1 MLFPIFAA
9 YCFKMDKKRPQILI
23 TNDDG
28 YAAKGL
34 RKLVTLMRTLG
45 DVVLVSTDEVM
56 SAKSHSCSI
65 RERIYVRLVHE
76 EEGFKEYR
84 CNGTP
89 VDCVKLGYQKLMT
102 QYPDLVVSG
111 INHGMNAATTVVY
124 SGTIGAVIEACMN
137 GLNAIGYSLFSLDP
151 DADFD
156 HLDTAI
162 LEIAKKV
169 LIEGLPKGIC
179 LNVNFP
185 KRCEE
190 PMKGIKVCRQ
200 AACRWVEYFKEQYD
214 EKGEQYYNLDGTFE
228 SDDIVPDT
236 DLWALQNN
244 YASLVP
250 TCFDWT
256 AHSQIEQMK
265 EFENITIDARLR
277 DTRRETMDSPVSRS
291 PVSHV
296 K

>member
-1 MLFPIFAA
+1 
-9 YCFKMDKKRPQILI
+9 MDKKRPLILI

-34 RKLVTLMRTLG
+34 RKLVTLMHTLG
-45 DVVLVSTDEVM
+45 DVVLISTDEVM

-65 RERIYVRLVHE
+65 RDRIYVSLVHE

-89 VDCVKLGYQKLMT
+89 VDCLKLAYQKLCGR
-102 QYPDLVVSG
+102 QPDLVVSG

-124 SGTIGAVIEACMN
+124 SGTIAAVVEACMN
-137 GLNAIGYSLFSLDP
+137 GIDAIGYSLFSLDP

-162 LEIAKKV
+162 LEITKKV
-169 LIEGLPKGIC
+169 LNEGLPKGVC

-200 AACRWVEYFKEQYD
+200 AACRWVEYFNDLVD
-214 EKGEQYYNLDGTFE
+214 ENGERYYNLDGEFV
-228 SDDIVPDT
+228 SDDVMPDT

-244 YASLVP
+244 YAAVVP

-256 AHSQIEQMK
+256 
-265 EFENITIDARLR
+265 
-277 DTRRETMDSPVSRS
+277 
-291 PVSHV
+291 SHV
-296 K
+296 NIEPMKNYELLSVKP

>member
-1 MLFPIFAA
+1 
-9 YCFKMDKKRPQILI
+9 MDKNRHKILI

-34 RKLVTLMRTLG
+34 CKLVTLMCTLG
-45 DVVLVSTDEVM
+45 DVVLISTDEVM
-56 SAKSHSCSI
+56 SAKSHSCTI
-65 RERIYVRLVHE
+65 RDRLYVRLVHE
-76 EEGFKEYR
+76 EDGFKEYR

-89 VDCVKLGYQKLMT
+89 VDCVKLGYQKLMPT
-102 QYPDLVVSG
+102 PPDLVVSG

-137 GLNAIGYSLFSLDP
+137 GLTAIGFSLFSLNP

-162 LEIAKKV
+162 LEITKKV
-169 LIEGLPKGIC
+169 LEEGLPKGVC

-185 KRCEE
+185 KRSEE
-190 PMKGIKVCRQ
+190 PLKGIKVCRQ
-200 AACRWVEYFKEQYD
+200 AACRWVEYFNDLYD
-214 EKGEQYYNLDGTFE
+214 ENGEQYFNLDGTFE
-228 SDDIVPDT
+228 SDDIMPDT

-244 YASLVP
+244 YVSVVP

-256 AHSQIEQMK
+256 AHRCIEPMK
-265 EFENITIDARLR
+265 TFESIIIDARLR
-277 DTRRETMDSPVSRS
+277 DTRRETLESPVSRS

>member
-1 MLFPIFAA
+1 
-9 YCFKMDKKRPQILI
+9 MDQKRPLILI

-45 DVVLVSTDEVM
+45 DVVLISTDEVM
-56 SAKSHSCSI
+56 SAKSHSCTI
-65 RERIYVRLVHE
+65 RERIYVHLVQQ
-76 EEGFKEYR
+76 EEGFTEYR

-89 VDCVKLGYQKLMT
+89 VDGVKLAYQKLCPKC
-102 QYPDLVVSG
+102 PDLVVSG

-137 GLNAIGYSLFSLDP
+137 GLNAIGYSLYSLDP

-156 HLDTAI
+156 HLDTPV
-162 LEIAKKV
+162 LEITKKV
-169 LIEGLPKGIC
+169 LKEGLPKGVC

-190 PMKGIKVCRQ
+190 PMKGIRVCRQ
-200 AACRWVEYFKEQYD
+200 AACRWVEYFNDLVD
-214 EKGEQYYNLDGTFE
+214 ENGERYYNLDGEFV
-228 SDDIVPDT
+228 SDDVMPDT
-236 DLWALQNN
+236 DLWALRHN
-244 YASLVP
+244 YISVVP

-256 AHSQIEQMK
+256 AHDSIEPMR
-265 EFENITIDARLR
+265 EFEKISIDTRLR
-277 DTRRETMDSPVSRS
+277 DCGTTRQDDTLGLEVSKSRS
-291 PVSHV
+291 QKEH
-296 K
+296 KA

>member
-1 MLFPIFAA
+1 
-9 YCFKMDKKRPQILI
+9 MDQKRPLILI

-45 DVVLVSTDEVM
+45 DVVLISTDEVM

-65 RERIYVRLVHE
+65 RDRIYVSLVHE
-76 EEGFKEYR
+76 EDGFKEYR

-89 VDCVKLGYQKLMT
+89 VDCLKLAYKKLCGR
-102 QYPDLVVSG
+102 QPDLVVSG

-124 SGTIGAVIEACMN
+124 SGTIAAVVEACMN
-137 GLNAIGYSLFSLDP
+137 GIDAIGYSLFSLDP

-162 LEIAKKV
+162 LEITKKV
-169 LIEGLPKGIC
+169 LNEGLPKGVC

-185 KRCEE
+185 KHSEE

-200 AACRWVEYFKEQYD
+200 AACRWVEYFEDKYD
-214 EKGEQYYNLDGTFE
+214 EQGRQYYDLDGTFE
-228 SDDIVPDT
+228 SDDILPDT

-244 YASLVP
+244 YIAVVP

-256 AHSQIEQMK
+256 VHSQIEPMRV
-265 EFENITIDARLR
+265 FEKIT
-277 DTRRETMDSPVSRS
+277 V
-291 PVSHV
+291 
-296 K
+296 

>member
-1 MLFPIFAA
+1 MNGN
-9 YCFKMDKKRPQILI
+9 RPKILI

-45 DVVLVSTDEVM
+45 DVTLISTDEVM
-56 SAKSHSCSI
+56 SAKSHSCTI
-65 RERIYVRLVHE
+65 HDRLYVRLVQE

-89 VDCVKLGYQKLMT
+89 VDCVKLGYQKLMPT
-102 QYPDLVVSG
+102 PPDLVVSG

-137 GLNAIGYSLFSLDP
+137 GLTAIGYSLFSLDP

-162 LEIAKKV
+162 LEITKKV
-169 LIEGLPKGIC
+169 LKESLPKGIC

-185 KRCEE
+185 KRSEE
-190 PMKGIKVCRQ
+190 PLKGIKVCRQ
-200 AACRWVEYFKEQYD
+200 AACRWVEYFKDLVD
-214 EKGEQYYNLDGTFE
+214 EKGEQYFNLDGYFE
-228 SDDIVPDT
+228 SDDITPDT
-236 DLWALQNN
+236 DLWALGHN
-244 YASLVP
+244 YVAVVP

-256 AHSQIEQMK
+256 AHANIEPMK
-265 EFENITIDARLR
+265 SFEKIT
-277 DTRRETMDSPVSRS
+277 V
-291 PVSHV
+291 
-296 K
+296 

>member
-1 MLFPIFAA
+1 MNN
-9 YCFKMDKKRPQILI
+9 KRPQILI

-45 DVVLVSTDEVM
+45 DVVLISTDEVM
-56 SAKSHSCSI
+56 SAKSHSCTI
-65 RERIYVRLVHE
+65 RERIYVRLIHE
-76 EEGFKEYR
+76 EEGFREFR

-89 VDCVKLGYQKLMT
+89 VDCVKLAYQKLCPRR
-102 QYPDLVVSG
+102 PDLVVSG

-137 GLNAIGYSLFSLDP
+137 GLTAIGYSLFSLDP

-162 LEIAKKV
+162 LEITKKV
-169 LIEGLPKGIC
+169 LNEGLPKGVC

-185 KRCEE
+185 KLCEE
-190 PMKGIKVCRQ
+190 PMKGVKVCRQ
-200 AACRWVEYFKEQYD
+200 AACRWVELFKDQYD
-214 EKGEQYYNLDGTFE
+214 ENGQQYYDLEGTFE
-228 SDDIVPDT
+228 SDDITPDT
-236 DLWALQNN
+236 DLLALQNN
-244 YASLVP
+244 YISVVP
-250 TCFDWT
+250 TSFDWT
-256 AHSQIEQMK
+256 AHSQIETMK
-265 EFENITIDARLR
+265 KFENITIDARLR

-291 PVSHV
+291 PVSRV

>member
-1 MLFPIFAA
+1 
-9 YCFKMDKKRPQILI
+9 MDKNRHKILI

-34 RKLVTLMRTLG
+34 RKLVGLMRTLG
-45 DVVLVSTDEVM
+45 DVVLISTDEVM
-56 SAKSHSCSI
+56 SAKSHSCTI

-89 VDCVKLGYQKLMT
+89 VDCVKLGYQKLMPEP
-102 QYPDLVVSG
+102 PDLVVSG

-137 GLNAIGYSLFSLDP
+137 GLTATGFSLFSLNP

-156 HLDTAI
+156 HLDTPI
-162 LEIAKKV
+162 LEITKKV
-169 LIEGLPKGIC
+169 LEEGLPKGVC

-185 KRCEE
+185 KRSEG
-190 PMKGIKVCRQ
+190 PLTGIKVCRQ
-200 AACRWVEYFKEQYD
+200 AACRWVEYFNDLYD
-214 EKGEQYYNLDGTFE
+214 ENGEQYFNLDGTFE
-228 SDDIVPDT
+228 SDDITPDT

-244 YASLVP
+244 YVSVVP

-256 AHSQIEQMK
+256 AHRCIEPMK
-265 EFENITIDARLR
+265 NYELL
-277 DTRRETMDSPVSRS
+277 S
-291 PVSHV
+291 V
-296 K
+296 KP

>member
-1 MLFPIFAA
+1 
-9 YCFKMDKKRPQILI
+9 MDKKRPLILI

-34 RKLVTLMRTLG
+34 RKLVALMRTLG
-45 DVVLVSTDEVM
+45 DVVLISTDEVM

-65 RERIYVRLVHE
+65 RDRLYVSLVHE
-76 EEGFKEYR
+76 EDGFKEYR

-89 VDCVKLGYQKLMT
+89 VDCLKLAYQKLCGR
-102 QYPDLVVSG
+102 QPDLVVSG

-124 SGTIGAVIEACMN
+124 SGTIAAVVEACMN
-137 GLNAIGYSLFSLDP
+137 GIDAIGYSLFSLDP

-162 LEIAKKV
+162 LEITKKV
-169 LIEGLPKGIC
+169 LNEGLPKGVC

-185 KRCEE
+185 KRSEE

-200 AACRWVEYFKEQYD
+200 AACRWVEYFEEKYD
-214 EKGEQYYNLDGTFE
+214 EQGRQYYDLDGTFE
-228 SDDIVPDT
+228 SDDILPDT
-236 DLWALQNN
+236 DLWALQHN
-244 YASLVP
+244 YISVVP

-256 AHSQIEQMK
+256 VHSQIESMSA
-265 EFENITIDARLR
+265 FEGLRIT
-277 DTRRETMDSPVSRS
+277 
-291 PVSHV
+291 
-296 K
+296 

>member
-1 MLFPIFAA
+1 MNE
-9 YCFKMDKKRPQILI
+9 KRPQILI

-28 YAAKGL
+28 HAAKGL
-34 RKLVTLMRTLG
+34 RKLVTLMRKLG
-45 DVVLVSTDEVM
+45 DVTLVSTDEVM

-65 RERIYVRLVHE
+65 RERIYVRLVQE
-76 EEGFKEYR
+76 EEGFREYR

-89 VDCVKLGYQKLMT
+89 VDCVKLGYQKLMRE
-102 QYPDLVVSG
+102 YPDLVVSG
-111 INHGMNAATTVVY
+111 INHGVNAASTVVY

-137 GLNAIGYSLFSLDP
+137 GLNAIGYSLFSLNP

-162 LEIAKKV
+162 LEITKKV
-169 LIEGLPKGIC
+169 LKEGLPKGVC

-200 AACRWVEYFKEQYD
+200 AACRWVEYFEEKYD
-214 EKGEQYYNLDGTFE
+214 PAGLPYYDLDGTFE
-228 SDDIVPDT
+228 SDDILPDT
-236 DLWALQNN
+236 DLWALEHN
-244 YASLVP
+244 YVSVVP

-256 AHSQIEQMK
+256 AYHCIEPMK
-265 EFENITIDARLR
+265 AFEKTSIDERPR
-277 DTRRETMDSPVSRS
+277 DCGTTRQDDSLGLEVSKSRS
-291 PVSHV
+291 QKDINHEN
-296 K
+296 KG

>member
-1 MLFPIFAA
+1 MN
-9 YCFKMDKKRPQILI
+9 KKRPQILI

-45 DVVLVSTDEVM
+45 DVVLISTDEVM
-56 SAKSHSCSI
+56 SAKSHSCTI
-65 RERIYVRLVHE
+65 RERIYVHLVHE
-76 EEGFKEYR
+76 EEGFMEYR

-89 VDCVKLGYQKLMT
+89 VDCVKLGYQKLMV
-102 QYPDLVVSG
+102 QPPDLVVSG

-137 GLNAIGYSLFSLDP
+137 GLTAIGYSLFSLDP
-151 DADFD
+151 EADFD

-162 LEIAKKV
+162 LEITKKV
-169 LIEGLPKGIC
+169 LKEGLPKGVC

-185 KRCEE
+185 KRSKE
-190 PMKGIKVCRQ
+190 PMKGIRVCRQ

-214 EKGEQYYNLDGTFE
+214 ENGEQFYDLEGTFE
-228 SDDIVPDT
+228 SNDITPDT

-244 YASLVP
+244 YVSVVP

-256 AHSQIEQMK
+256 ARHCLEPMK
-265 EFENITIDARLR
+265 NYELLN
-277 DTRRETMDSPVSRS
+277 
-291 PVSHV
+291 V
-296 K
+296 KP

>member
-1 MLFPIFAA
+1 MEIPQ
-9 YCFKMDKKRPQILI
+9 RPLILI

-34 RKLVTLMRTLG
+34 RKLVTLMRRIG

-56 SAKSHSCSI
+56 SAKSHSCTI
-65 RERIYVRLVHE
+65 RDRLYVRLVQE
-76 EEGFKEYR
+76 EKGFKEFR

-89 VDCVKLGYQKLMT
+89 VDCVKLGYQKLLPR
-102 QYPDLVVSG
+102 YPDLVVSG

-156 HLDTAI
+156 HLDAAV

-169 LIEGLPKGIC
+169 LKEGLPKGVC

-185 KRCEE
+185 KRGPE
-190 PMKGIKVCRQ
+190 PIRGLKVCRQ
-200 AACRWVEYFKEQYD
+200 AAAKWTEAYSECKD
-214 EKGEQYYNLDGTFE
+214 EAGGTCLKLGGKFICEDDG
-228 SDDIVPDT
+228 DDT
-236 DLWALQNN
+236 DYFALQNN
-244 YASLVP
+244 YISLVP
-250 TCFDWT
+250 THFDLT
-256 AHSQIEQMK
+256 AKQYIEGMRR
-265 EFENITIDARLR
+265 FEKII
-277 DTRRETMDSPVSRS
+277 EKS
-291 PVSHV
+291 
-296 K
+296 

>member
-1 MLFPIFAA
+1 
-9 YCFKMDKKRPQILI
+9 MDKNRHKILI

-45 DVVLVSTDEVM
+45 DVILISTDEVM
-56 SAKSHSCSI
+56 SAKSHSCTI
-65 RERIYVRLVHE
+65 RERIYVHLVHE
-76 EEGFKEYR
+76 EEGFMEYR

-89 VDCVKLGYQKLMT
+89 VDCVKLGYQKLMV
-102 QYPDLVVSG
+102 QPPDLVVSG

-137 GLNAIGYSLFSLDP
+137 GLTAIGYSLFSLDP
-151 DADFD
+151 EADFD

-162 LEIAKKV
+162 LEITKKV
-169 LIEGLPKGIC
+169 LKEGLPKGVC

-185 KRCEE
+185 KRSKE
-190 PMKGIKVCRQ
+190 PMKGIRVCRQ

-214 EKGEQYYNLDGTFE
+214 ENGEQFYDLEGTFE
-228 SDDIVPDT
+228 SNDITPDT

-244 YASLVP
+244 YVSVVP

-256 AHSQIEQMK
+256 ARHCLEPMK
-265 EFENITIDARLR
+265 NYELLN
-277 DTRRETMDSPVSRS
+277 
-291 PVSHV
+291 V
-296 K
+296 KP

>member
-1 MLFPIFAA
+1 
-9 YCFKMDKKRPQILI
+9 MDKKRSQILI
-23 TNDDG
+23 TTDDG

-34 RKLVTLMRTLG
+34 RKLVALMRTLG
-45 DVVLVSTDEVM
+45 DVVLISTDEVM

-65 RERIYVRLVHE
+65 RERIYLRLVYE

-89 VDCVKLGYQKLMT
+89 VDCVKLGYQKLMA
-102 QYPDLVVSG
+102 QPPDLVVSG

-162 LEIAKKV
+162 LEITKKV
-169 LIEGLPKGIC
+169 LKEGLPKGVC

-185 KRCEE
+185 KRGED
-190 PMKGIKVCRQ
+190 PVKGIKVCRQ

-214 EKGEQYYNLDGTFE
+214 ENGEQFYDLDGTFE
-228 SDDIVPDT
+228 SDDIMPDT
-236 DLWALQNN
+236 DLWALYNN
-244 YASLVP
+244 FISVVP

-256 AHSQIEQMK
+256 AHRNIEPMK
-265 EFENITIDARLR
+265 EFEKINIDARLR
-277 DTRRETMDSPVSRS
+277 DTRRETIDSPVSRS
-291 PVSHV
+291 PVSRV

>member
-1 MLFPIFAA
+1 MSE
-9 YCFKMDKKRPQILI
+9 KRYKILI

-45 DVVLVSTDEVM
+45 DVVLISTDEVM

-65 RERIYVRLVHE
+65 HNRLYVRLVHQE
-76 EEGFKEYR
+76 EDFKEYR

-89 VDCVKLGYQKLMT
+89 VDCLKLGYQKLM
-102 QYPDLVVSG
+102 QEPPDLVVSG

-162 LEIAKKV
+162 LEITKKV
-169 LIEGLPKGIC
+169 LDEGLPKGVC

-185 KRCEE
+185 KRSEE

-200 AACRWVEYFKEQYD
+200 AACRWVEYFNDLVD
-214 EKGEQYYNLDGTFE
+214 ENGEHYYNLDGTFE
-228 SDDIVPDT
+228 SDDIMPDT
-236 DLWALQNN
+236 DLWALQHN

-256 AHSQIEQMK
+256 AHANIEPMRG
-265 EFENITIDARLR
+265 FEKLSII
-277 DTRRETMDSPVSRS
+277 
-291 PVSHV
+291 
-296 K
+296 

>member
-1 MLFPIFAA
+1 MN
-9 YCFKMDKKRPQILI
+9 KNRPLILI

-34 RKLVTLMRTLG
+34 RKLVVLMRMLG

-56 SAKSHSCSI
+56 SAKSHSCTI
-65 RERIYVRLVHE
+65 RERIYVRLVQQ
-76 EEGFKEYR
+76 EEGFAEYR

-89 VDCVKLGYQKLMT
+89 VDCVKLAYQKFCPRW
-102 QYPDLVVSG
+102 PDLVVSG

-124 SGTIGAVIEACMN
+124 SGTVGAVIEACMN
-137 GLNAIGYSLFSLDP
+137 GLPSIGYSLFSLDP

-162 LEIAKKV
+162 LEITKRV
-169 LIEGLPKGIC
+169 LTEGLPKGVC

-185 KRCEE
+185 KRCDE

-200 AACRWVEYFKEQYD
+200 AACRWVELFKDQYD
-214 EKGEQYYNLDGTFE
+214 ENGQRFYDLEGTFE
-228 SDDIVPDT
+228 SDDIMPDT

-256 AHSQIEQMK
+256 AHRYIEPFK
-265 EFENITIDARLR
+265 NYESLSIKL
-277 DTRRETMDSPVSRS
+277 
-291 PVSHV
+291 
-296 K
+296 

>member
-1 MLFPIFAA
+1 MNG
-9 YCFKMDKKRPQILI
+9 KRPQILI

-34 RKLVTLMRTLG
+34 RKLVALMRTLG
-45 DVVLVSTDEVM
+45 DVTLVSTDEVM
-56 SAKSHSCSI
+56 SAKSHSCTI
-65 RERIYVRLVHE
+65 RERIYVRLVQE

-89 VDCVKLGYQKLMT
+89 VDCVKLGYQKLMERE
-102 QYPDLVVSG
+102 PDLVVSG

-137 GLNAIGYSLFSLDP
+137 GLTAIGYSLFSLDP

-156 HLDTAI
+156 HLDAAI
-162 LEIAKKV
+162 LEITKKV
-169 LIEGLPKGIC
+169 LEEGLPKGIC

-185 KRCEE
+185 KRSEE
-190 PMKGIKVCRQ
+190 PIKGIKVCRQ
-200 AACRWVEYFKEQYD
+200 AACRWVEYFEDKYD
-214 EKGEQYYNLDGTFE
+214 ENGQRFYDLDGTFE
-228 SDDIVPDT
+228 SDDITPDT
-236 DLWALQNN
+236 DLWALQHN

-256 AHSQIEQMK
+256 AHRCLEPMK
-265 EFENITIDARLR
+265 AFESLSIG
-277 DTRRETMDSPVSRS
+277 S
-291 PVSHV
+291 
-296 K
+296 

>member
-1 MLFPIFAA
+1 MN
-9 YCFKMDKKRPQILI
+9 DNRPLILI

-56 SAKSHSCSI
+56 SAKSHSCTI
-65 RERIYVRLVHE
+65 RERLYVRLVQE

-89 VDCVKLGYQKLMT
+89 VDCVKLGYQKLCERR
-102 QYPDLVVSG
+102 PDLLVSG

-137 GLNAIGYSLFSLDP
+137 GITAIGYSLFSLDP
-151 DADFD
+151 NADFD
-156 HLDTAI
+156 HLDKYI
-162 LEIAKKV
+162 LEITKKV
-169 LIEGLPKGIC
+169 LKEGLPKGIC

-185 KRCEE
+185 KRSDE

-200 AACRWVEYFKEQYD
+200 AACRWVEYFKDQFDENGERYYD
-214 EKGEQYYNLDGTFE
+214 LEGTFE
-228 SDDIVPDT
+228 SEDILPDT

-256 AHSQIEQMK
+256 AFGSI
-265 EFENITIDARLR
+265 
-277 DTRRETMDSPVSRS
+277 ETMKKYELLS
-291 PVSHV
+291 V
-296 K
+296 KI

>member
-1 MLFPIFAA
+1 MSE
-9 YCFKMDKKRPQILI
+9 KRPQILI

-45 DVVLVSTDEVM
+45 DVVLISTDEVM
-56 SAKSHSCSI
+56 SAKSHSCTI
-65 RERIYVRLVHE
+65 RDRIYVRLVHE

-89 VDCVKLGYQKLMT
+89 VDCVKLGYQKLMPT
-102 QYPDLVVSG
+102 LPDLVVSG

-137 GLNAIGYSLFSLDP
+137 DLNAIGYSLFSLDP

-156 HLDTAI
+156 HLDTFI
-162 LEIAKKV
+162 LEITKKV
-169 LIEGLPKGIC
+169 LKEGLPKGVC

-185 KRCEE
+185 KRSEE
-190 PMKGIKVCRQ
+190 PIKGIRVCRQ
-200 AACRWVEYFKEQYD
+200 AACRWVEYFNDHFD
-214 EKGEQYYNLDGTFE
+214 EKGVQYYDLEGTFE
-228 SDDIVPDT
+228 SDDIMPDT

-244 YASLVP
+244 YISVVP

-256 AHSQIEQMK
+256 AHSQIEPMK
-265 EFENITIDARLR
+265 EFENITIDARFR
-277 DTRRETMDSPVSRS
+277 DTRRETALRQAQEPCPVSRS
-291 PVSHV
+291 PVSRV

>member
-1 MLFPIFAA
+1 MENPQ
-9 YCFKMDKKRPQILI
+9 RPLILL

-34 RKLVTLMRTLG
+34 RKLVTLMRRIG

-56 SAKSHSCSI
+56 SAKSHSCTI
-65 RERIYVRLVHE
+65 RDRLYVRLVQE
-76 EEGFKEYR
+76 EKGFKEYR

-89 VDCVKLGYQKLMT
+89 VDCVKLGYQKLLPR
-102 QYPDLVVSG
+102 YPDLVVSG

-156 HLDTAI
+156 HLDVAI

-169 LIEGLPKGIC
+169 LKEGLPKGVC

-185 KRCEE
+185 KRSEE
-190 PMKGIKVCRQ
+190 PLKGIKVCRQ
-200 AACRWVEYFKEQYD
+200 AACRWVEYFNDLYD
-214 EKGEQYYNLDGTFE
+214 ENGERYFNLDGTFE
-228 SDDIVPDT
+228 SDDVVPDT

-244 YASLVP
+244 YISVVP

-256 AHSQIEQMK
+256 AHRWIEPMK
-265 EFENITIDARLR
+265 WFEKITI
-277 DTRRETMDSPVSRS
+277 
-291 PVSHV
+291 
-296 K
+296 

>member
-1 MLFPIFAA
+1 MNE
-9 YCFKMDKKRPQILI
+9 KRPQILI

-34 RKLVTLMRTLG
+34 RKLVALMRTLG
-45 DVVLVSTDEVM
+45 DVVLISTDEVM

-65 RERIYVRLVHE
+65 RERLYVRLVQQ
-76 EEGFKEYR
+76 EEGFVEYR

-89 VDCVKLGYQKLMT
+89 VDCVKLAYQKLC
-102 QYPDLVVSG
+102 QREPDLVVSG

-137 GLNAIGYSLFSLDP
+137 GLTAIGYSLFSLDP
-151 DADFD
+151 NADFD

-162 LEIAKKV
+162 LEITKRV
-169 LIEGLPKGIC
+169 LKEGLPKGVC

-185 KRCEE
+185 KRSDE
-190 PMKGIKVCRQ
+190 PLKGIKVCRQ
-200 AACRWVEYFKEQYD
+200 AACRWVEYFKEYHDENGQLYYD
-214 EKGEQYYNLDGTFE
+214 LEGTFE
-228 SDDIVPDT
+228 SDDIKPDT

-244 YASLVP
+244 YVSVVP

-256 AHSQIEQMK
+256 AHDFLEPMK
-265 EFENITIDARLR
+265 EYESLSI
-277 DTRRETMDSPVSRS
+277 
-291 PVSHV
+291 
-296 K
+296 